1 MSGSPFQ
8 TVAVLA
14 PIAAE
19 PVVNLEAD
27 LLEAFREASIPST
40 LLGELGIPP
49 RVKLVGEWLCEADL
63 TFVFARPGIG
73 KTWVSLGLAAA
84 IVGKVQFGPWQVHQN
99 APVLYIDG
107 EMPCE
112 SIDSR
117 ISSMGA
123 HPDLVVLNHEA
134 LFHKAGKVLNLTDRN
149 AQTAVTRLCQ
159 EKGFKVLILD
169 NLSCLFSGVNENEA
183 DAWEAVLPWLLEL
196 RRYRIAVVIVA
207 HSGRD
212 GKNMRGTSRRE
223 DAAFSVIRL
232 DDVPSSDGELKN
244 GARFIARFAKHR
256 NCATEPPAYEWTF
269 QTMFNGKI
277 DIDAKVADGLTV
289 FLQWVADG
297 LSSATDIAA
306 EMGISKGTVSKMAKK
321 AAEAGRLKIN
331 AGAYSIS

>member
-1 MSGSPFQ
+1 MNQQPYIADIELEQESG
-8 TVAVLA
+8 ADL
-14 PIAAE
+14 
-19 PVVNLEAD
+19 D
-27 LLEAFREASIPST
+27 LLEAFREGAIPST

-73 KTWVSLGLAAA
+73 KTWFSLGLAAA
-84 IVGKVQFGPWQVHQN
+84 IAGKVQFGPWQVHQN
-99 APVLYIDG
+99 ARVLYVDG

-112 SIDSR
+112 SIHER
-117 ISSMGA
+117 VSSMRA
-123 HPDLVVLNHEA
+123 NENLVVINHEA
-134 LFHKAGKVLNLTDRN
+134 LFHKTGKVLNLTDRN
-149 AQTAVTRLCQ
+149 AQSAITSLCQ
-159 EKGFKVLILD
+159 EKEIKVLILD

-196 RRYRIAVVIVA
+196 RRRRIAVVIVA

-277 DIDAKVADGLTV
+277 AIDAKVADGLTV

-297 LSSATDIAA
+297 LSRATDIAA

-321 AAEAGRLKIN
+321 AAEAGRLKIDK
-331 AGAYSIS
+331 GVYSIP